1 MTSSETGSR
10 KRVAIAGASGF
21 VGRALR
27 RSLSDDYELIA
38 LTRSLSGAGDRQE
51 SSGVTWRQCD
61 LFDVEEIKTALEGVD
76 VVIYLVHSMSP
87 QSRLTQARFED
98 LDLLLADNMR
108 IACESTGVQHV
119 LYLGG
124 LTSAIE
130 EKKLSRHLQSRHEVG
145 LVLGSGQSRLTQL
158 GAGVVIG
165 RGGSSLRMLTR
176 LIRRLPMMVLPRW
189 TAHPTQPVSIRDV
202 VRAFEMALE
211 DPERWTGS
219 FDLGINE
226 KMTYGDMIMRT
237 AGHLKRSPF
246 TVHVPISS
254 PKVSTLWIMLFSGEP
269 RSLVFPLVSSLSSPT
284 VATPNPMLERLEPGL
299 QGFDDALN
307 EAISA
312 GARDEDPRRQ
322 MLRKDR
328 VIINKRSLVRSIQR
342 MKAPVDWSA
351 EQICQRYWK
360 WLSSITGPVLRVAT
374 EPTSE
379 GESLEEV
386 RIKLLGKWDLLVLRR
401 DHQRC
406 NERSEVHSIEGG
418 LLVRGGTEHKGRME
432 FRRIKDESHT
442 VVTVL
447 NDFAPSL
454 PWYLYEFSQAIA
466 HLVIMGAFRRWL
478 GRRMR
483 PTGTAG
489 EGR

>member
-1 MTSSETGSR
+1 MNDTAGEPR

-27 RSLSDDYELIA
+27 RSLSGDYELIA
-38 LTRSLSGAGDRQE
+38 LTRSLSGAGDQKE

-61 LFDVEEIKTALEGVD
+61 LFDVEAIKDALVGVD

-108 IACESTGVQHV
+108 IACDAAGVQHV

-124 LTSAIE
+124 LTSGME
-130 EKKLSRHLQSRHEVG
+130 EKTLSRHLESRHEVG
-145 LVLGSGQSRLTQL
+145 LVLGNGKARMTQL

-189 TAHPTQPVSIRDV
+189 TANPTQPVSIKDV
-202 VRAFEMALE
+202 VRAFEMALR
-211 DPERWTGS
+211 DPETWTGS

-226 KMTYGDMIMRT
+226 RMTYGDMIMRT
-237 AGHLKRSPF
+237 AGHLERNPLAF
-246 TVHVPISS
+246 HVPISS

-284 VATPNPMLERLEPGL
+284 VARDNPMLQKLKPDL
-299 QGFDDALN
+299 QGFDEALD
-307 EAISA
+307 EAISV
-312 GARDEDPRRQ
+312 GARDEDPRRV
-322 MLRKDR
+322 MLQKDR
-328 VIINKRSLVRSIQR
+328 LIINRRSLVRSIQR
-342 MKAPVDWSA
+342 MKAPEDWTI
-351 EQICQRYWK
+351 ERVCQDYWR
-360 WLSSITGPVLRVAT
+360 WLGSLAGPVLKVDM
-374 EPTSE
+374 ELDGGGSI
-379 GESLEEV
+379 EEV
-386 RIKLLGKWDLLVLRR
+386 RVRLLGRLDLIVMRR
-401 DHQRC
+401 DQARC
-406 NERSEVHSIEGG
+406 DERSEVLSIEGG
-418 LLVRGGTEHKGRME
+418 LLVRGGTSNKGRVE
-432 FRRIKDESHT
+432 FRRIKARSEA

-478 GRRMR
+478 AAKIRAAAKAD
-483 PTGTAG
+483 AG
-489 EGR
+489 A